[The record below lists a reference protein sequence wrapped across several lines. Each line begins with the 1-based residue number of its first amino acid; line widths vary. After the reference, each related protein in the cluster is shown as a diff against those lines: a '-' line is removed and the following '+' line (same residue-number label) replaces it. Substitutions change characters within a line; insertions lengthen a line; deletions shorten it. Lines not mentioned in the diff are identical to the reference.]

1 MPKISV
7 IMPTYNANRYLHE
20 SIDSIVS
27 QTVSDWELIIINE
40 PFSNDDTEKTI
51 YDYAAKDSRI
61 KLIQNDKHIGISA
74 SLNVGIDAARGEYI
88 ARMDAD
94 DISLPK
100 RFERQVEFL
109 ENNTDIDVLGIKP
122 INIGAK
128 WQWNTETDASI
139 LKADCLFYSPFVH
152 STIMMRTYSLWKNRL
167 YYNENC
173 KYTEDYEFFA
183 HISDVLRFSN
193 LIDEDLFHYR
203 IHTESATNKGNK
215 EEGIPLYKK
224 VMRNLLEKV
233 GADFTDHEIDILCV
247 LTAPKPEYAAEAINY
262 ISRLDLLLKRLFF
275 NDAAIDK
282 YGKDALYHTVQRRWK
297 ESLNDRVTRNR
308 SVSEAFHR
316 GFFCYPRAYKPK
328 KEANVSQKPKVSVVL
343 PTYNSEKYIA
353 DSLRTIFEQTFDDFE
368 LLLINEYGSDDN
380 TVRIAMS
387 FRDPRLRVLQNTER
401 LGLADSLNRG
411 ILEAQGTYIARADS
425 DDLYPLHRF
434 QKQINFMD
442 SNPDVGVCGSWQR
455 HFGRVDFIHK
465 PPEKHEYI
473 KACLLFS
480 CNICHS
486 TLMLRREAFINN
498 NLMYD
503 NSYLAE
509 DFELWSR
516 AVHLLRFHTI
526 QEVLGE
532 YRVSGDQITEQKK
545 EKLIIEHSTIVARTL
560 SERLSITI
568 SPEDLAYLSG
578 WTNPFSDP
586 GRASNDEDRKRMKKL
601 FDEIRQQNRR
611 IKAYGIKAL
620 DNVLSTRKAWASS
633 SGYVSLM
640 ITAKRSYR
648 MKNFIKKAFMRM
660 VYPAYRPVY
669 RKIIQP
675 IADMQQQ
682 LADMR
687 WTMNNQMER
696 VEQELIRLNDY
707 IEHNSGGYDRN
718 DGAMQDITSDNEYKS

>member
-7 IMPTYNANRYLHE
+7 IMPTYNASRYLHDA
-20 SIDSIVS
+20 IDSIIS
-27 QTVSDWELIIINE
+27 QTISDWELIIINE

-51 YDYAAKDSRI
+51 DYYTARDSRI
-61 KLIQNDKHIGISA
+61 KLIQNNKRIGISA
-74 SLNVGIDAARGEYI
+74 SLNIGIDAVCGEYI

-122 INIGAK
+122 VNIGAK

-139 LKADCLFYSPFVH
+139 LKAGCLFYSPFVH
-152 STIMMRTYSLWKNRL
+152 STIMMKTDSLWKNRL

-183 HISDVLRFSN
+183 RISDMLRFSN
-193 LIDEDLFHYR
+193 LIDKDLFHYR
-203 IHTESATNKGNK
+203 IHAESATNKGNK

-233 GADFTDHEIDILCV
+233 GAVFTDHEIDILCV
-247 LTAPKPEYAAEAINY
+247 LTAPKPEYAAEAIHY

-282 YGKDALYHTVQRRWK
+282 YGKDALYYTVNRRWR
-297 ESLNDRVTRNR
+297 ESLNDRVTRDH
-308 SVSEAFHR
+308 SVSEAFRR
-316 GFFCYPRAYKPK
+316 GFFSYPRAYKPK
-328 KEANVSQKPKVSVVL
+328 KEANVSQNPKVSVVL
-343 PTYNSEKYIA
+343 PAYNSEKFIA
-353 DSLRTIFEQTFDDFE
+353 DSLRTILEQTFDDFE

-387 FRDPRLRVLQNTER
+387 FQDPRLRVIQNSKR
-401 LGLADSLNRG
+401 LGLAESLNRG
-411 ILEAQGTYIARADS
+411 LLEAKGAYVARADS

-434 QKQINFMD
+434 QKQVDFMD
-442 SNPDVGVCGSWQR
+442 RNPDVGVCGSWQR

-473 KACLLFS
+473 KASLIFS

-486 TLMLRREAFINN
+486 TLMLRREAFVRNS
-498 NLMYD
+498 LRYD
-503 NSYLAE
+503 KSYLAE

-516 AVHLLRFHTI
+516 AVHLLRFHTM

-532 YRVSGDQITEQKK
+532 YRVSGDQITEKKK
-545 EKLIIEHSTIVARTL
+545 ENLIKEHATIVARTL
-560 SERLSITI
+560 SERLSIAVP
-568 SPEDLAYLSG
+568 PEDLVFLSG

-586 GRASNDEDRKRMKKL
+586 GRASNDDDRKRMKKL
-601 FDEIRQQNRR
+601 FDEIRQQNRW
-611 IKAYGIKAL
+611 IKAYDRKAL

-640 ITAKRSYR
+640 VTAKRSYK
-648 MKNFIKKAFMRM
+648 MKNFIKKSFMRM

-669 RKIIQP
+669 HKIIQP

-707 IEHNSGGYDRN
+707 IEHNSDLYNGKDFVK
-718 DGAMQDITSDNEYKS
+718 QDITKDNEYKS